1 MGLQEWFFGRKVK
14 SEAEKAERGDMG
26 KAAQTAWA
34 YLSGWKS
41 FIVLAV
47 LIGHQVFPGFQGFGY
62 VDAVINALGWQ
73 TATLPADPAQCVA
86 VGSAVLALG
95 HKLWKAA
102 AEIKAGVRLRDLQ
115 STKLP
120 DGSVK

>member
-1 MGLQEWFFGRKVK
+1 MGLREWWVGRKVA
-14 SEAEKAERGDMG
+14 SEARQASEGKMG
-26 KAAQTAWA
+26 KSAQVVWQ

-47 LIGHQVFPGFQGFGY
+47 LIGHQVFPSFQGFGY
-62 VDAVINALGWQ
+62 VDSVIGALGWS

-86 VGSAVLALG
+86 VGAAALALG

-102 AEIKAGVRLRDLQ
+102 AEIRAGIKLRDLQ